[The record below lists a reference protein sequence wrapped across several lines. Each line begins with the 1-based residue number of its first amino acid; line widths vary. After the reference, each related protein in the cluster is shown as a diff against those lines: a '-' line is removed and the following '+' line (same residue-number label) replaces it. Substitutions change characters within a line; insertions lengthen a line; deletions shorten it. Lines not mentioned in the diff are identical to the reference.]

1 MLKEQLVSWENATFK
16 ESRITLQ
23 QDGNASHTA
32 NLVEEW
38 HNKKM
43 AIVWTKNFW
52 PHFSPGKNP
61 MDFTISSNPQSNVC
75 PSYLSS
81 VTPLKLI

>member
-43 AIVWTKNFW
+43 AIVWTKNF
-52 PHFSPGKNP
+52 GL
-61 MDFTISSNPQSNVC
+61 ISHRVKIRWT
-75 PSYLSS
+75 LLFR
-81 VTPLKLI
+81 VTPRAMSARPISQVLRH